1 MLWGPIGSRDASCA
15 HSPAE
20 SAAKH
25 TAQGV
30 GLWKCEL
37 LARCSH
43 FLQGY
48 FMIALTFTQVDDD
61 KHVECGDRA
70 ELGRGFRLPSASALR
85 SSSSAEP
92 PEPHLR
98 GNARDC

>member
-61 KHVECGDRA
+61 KVIVFTSHNPMLRCHVWLCLCSMWNVEIG
-70 ELGRGFRLPSASALR
+70 PS
-85 SSSSAEP
+85 
-92 PEPHLR
+92 
-98 GNARDC
+98 